1 MRHFQNCVLSYAR
14 LVELVYNVTVCGA
27 PKPSNCHRLE
37 NIISRWIIA
46 RVYTWNNWWK
56 GTYMAFN
63 SLSNDITFHLNM
75 YWNVETL
82 FNSWYSQSQRWN
94 IWYVTVKGPMAPDPS
109 APISCFFWANLPY
122 PASYFS
128 ISCFT
133 LKTAKHPHERHKNR
147 KFESLS
153 KFVSMLILKSF
164 TPFYFMVFYIHIWE
178 YAPPGARIL
187 ESVDNFRCFKA
198 RSAENF

>member
-94 IWYVTVKGPMAPDPS
+94 IWYVTVKDVVS
-109 APISCFFWANLPY
+109 VELSFFHLY
-122 PASYFS
+122 HSHASSSSIFS
-128 ISCFT
+128 
-133 LKTAKHPHERHKNR
+133 L
-147 KFESLS
+147 L
-153 KFVSMLILKSF
+153 LIKSN
-164 TPFYFMVFYIHIWE
+164 Y
-178 YAPPGARIL
+178 
-187 ESVDNFRCFKA
+187 
-198 RSAENF
+198 